1 MSQLLIKGGHVIT
14 PLEERM
20 TDVTLDGG
28 RITSIGPASAD
39 GTGIDAHG
47 CYVTP
52 GLFDLQ
58 VNGGPECDFWG
69 DPDAKQ
75 VADFA
80 ETLARVGVTA
90 ILPTLITDDIEHL
103 RKNIEFLEKQIG
115 VGASTLEP
123 AAVVAKSRSAG
134 GSGAAAA
141 LLKERPLPVRMP
153 GIHLEGPC
161 LSPEKPG
168 VHPKQHIAPLSLEV
182 LERIIVGPVKLITL
196 APEKDPSGKTL
207 EYLRQRGVVISLGH
221 SNATFDEAQQAFNRG
236 VSMITHTFNALPP
249 IHHRDPGAVTA
260 ALLDD
265 RIFCCI
271 ICDGLHVSPA
281 AAQLVFKSKGI
292 ARSILVTDIA
302 HIGTSQGKLVGSSI
316 TLDMAVRNAVKWG
329 ALTFQQA
336 IQAATYNPARAM
348 GMDNAIGHI
357 APGKLADL
365 VLWDKQALA
374 IKHVIAGGEVLF

>member
-1 MSQLLIKGGHVIT
+1 MSELLIKGGHVIT
-14 PLEERM
+14 PIEERM
-20 TDVTLDGG
+20 TDVTVENG
-28 RITSIGPASAD
+28 RITSIGPVSSKAADVDAS
-39 GTGIDAHG
+39 G

-58 VNGGPECDFWG
+58 VNGGTQCDFWG
-69 DPDAKQ
+69 DPDEKQ
-75 VADFA
+75 VFDFA
-80 ETLARVGVTA
+80 ESLARVGVTA

-103 RKNIEFLEKQIG
+103 RKNIEFLEKRVG
-115 VGASTLEP
+115 VGVSSLEP
-123 AAVVAKSRSAG
+123 AAVSGKSRSAS
-134 GSGAAAA
+134 GSTAAAA
-141 LLKERPLPVRMP
+141 LKERRLPVRMP

-168 VHPKQHIAPLSLEV
+168 VHPKQHIAPLSLAV
-182 LERIIVGPVKLITL
+182 LERIIVEPVKLITL

-207 EYLRQRGVVISLGH
+207 EFLKQRGVVISLGH
-221 SNATFDEAQQAFNRG
+221 SNATLDEAQQAFNRG
-236 VSMITHTFNALPP
+236 VTMMTHTFNALPP
-249 IHHRDPGAVTA
+249 IHHREPGAVTA
-260 ALLDD
+260 ALLDE

-281 AAQLVFKSKGI
+281 AAKLVFRSKGT

-348 GMDNAIGHI
+348 GMDHAIGHI

-365 VLWDKQALA
+365 VIWDKQTLE
-374 IKHVIAGGEVLF
+374 IKHVITGGDLLF